1 MQEITISK
9 NPPREKGTFEE
20 VRVSKDIEKNY
31 VIEVSVNL
39 FFETV

>member
-39 FFETV
+39 KIQE

>member
-20 VRVSKDIEKNY
+20 VRVSKGIEKSY
-31 VIEVSVNL
+31 VIAVAVNL
-39 FFETV
+39 KIQE

>member
-20 VRVSKDIEKNY
+20 IRVSKRIEKNY
-31 VIEVSVNL
+31 EVAVGVKL
-39 FFETV
+39 RIRE